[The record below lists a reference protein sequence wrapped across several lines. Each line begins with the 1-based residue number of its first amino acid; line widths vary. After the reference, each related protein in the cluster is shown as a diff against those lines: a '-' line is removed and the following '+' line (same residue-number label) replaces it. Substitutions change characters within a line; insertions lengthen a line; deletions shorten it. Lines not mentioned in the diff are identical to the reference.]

1 MENGGKKKYYRI
13 YVMVDVSSSMQR
25 IPEGETQS
33 PHDRFLLLVPDLTL
47 TLMES
52 PQVRTTCWLSIVA
65 FNETAHLV
73 LPIAPLRQPP
83 AVGELPRGG
92 QTDYA
97 AALQFL
103 SERIRT
109 DAGAIRNGA
118 AQRSTEVE
126 LARPLVFFISDG
138 KPQVSRAFQSE
149 AEWVPIRDAITNGS
163 SGARIAAIGLDGAD
177 ETVLW
182 KLATGDNEH
191 RNAFIATNEMSS
203 TKLAETI
210 LLAIRRSVQAS
221 VLAGDMVI
229 ETPDGMRRIGV

>member
-1 MENGGKKKYYRI
+1 LDNGGKKKYYRI

-25 IPEGETQS
+25 IPDGETQS

-73 LPIAPLRQPP
+73 LPISPLRQPP
-83 AVGELPRGG
+83 AVGEMPRGG

-103 SERIRT
+103 HESIRT
-109 DAGAIRNGA
+109 DSTVIQSEA
-118 AQRSTEVE
+118 AQRSTQVE

-138 KPQVSRAFQSE
+138 KPEVSRAAQPE
-149 AEWVPIRDAITNGS
+149 DEWVPIRNALANGTI
-163 SGARIAAIGLDGAD
+163 GARIAAIGLDGAD
-177 ETVLW
+177 EDVLW
-182 KLATGDNEH
+182 KLSTGDAQH

-203 TKLAETI
+203 TRLAETI

-229 ETPDGMRRIGV
+229 ETPDGMRRIGG